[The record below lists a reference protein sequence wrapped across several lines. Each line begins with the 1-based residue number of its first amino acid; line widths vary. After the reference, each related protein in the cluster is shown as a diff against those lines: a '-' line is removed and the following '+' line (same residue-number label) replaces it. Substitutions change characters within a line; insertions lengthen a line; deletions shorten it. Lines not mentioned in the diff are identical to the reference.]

1 MTVLLLHGLGSD
13 RSSPLGLFSPLFPA
27 DAEILAP
34 DLRAHGA
41 SAEIGTSADFA
52 LDALADEVTEF
63 LIRSGAAHKPL
74 TVLGISMGAAIALR
88 LTVRGVLPIDHAA
101 FVRPSFSTRPMPEH
115 LAVFP
120 VIAQLLHDH
129 GAVRGERMFRGT
141 GLFENV
147 AATSPVAAEAL
158 AQQFRAPLA
167 VERAVR
173 LVEVPRNAA
182 YADPAELAGITASTI
197 VVAADRDPV
206 HPVAVGEEWA
216 TALPGAELVRVPGRD
231 EGVARQHDETR
242 RLLANWL
249 ARRPTTA

>member
-13 RSSPLGLFSPLFPA
+13 RSSPLALFSPLFPA
-27 DAEILAP
+27 DTEILAP
-34 DLRAHGA
+34 DIRSHGA
-41 SAEIGTSADFA
+41 SAEIGGSGDFA

-88 LTVRGVLPIDHAA
+88 LAVRGILPIDRVA
-101 FVRPSFSTRPMPEH
+101 FVRPSFTTRAMPEH
-115 LAVFP
+115 LTVFP
-120 VIAQLLHDH
+120 VIGQLLHDH
-129 GAVRGERMFRGT
+129 GASRGERIFRGS
-141 GLFENV
+141 GLFQS
-147 AATSPVAAEAL
+147 AASASPAAAEAL

-182 YADPAELAGITASTI
+182 YADAAELAGITARTI

-206 HPVAVGEEWA
+206 HPVAVGEAWA
-216 TALPGAELVRVPGRD
+216 TALPAAELVRVPARD
-231 EGVARQHDETR
+231 EGLARQHDETR
-242 RLLANWL
+242 RLLVNWL
-249 ARRPTTA
+249 AR